1 MRMKKEQ
8 LAYVRI
14 AAVSLSCLVATL
26 TLCNLLTVVTHGI
39 DFEVPEQ
46 DDFTWAIDPVE
57 KRIMFLTNFT
67 VNNHGAYDIEDI
79 DVNARLVTE
88 DGKTLLGFSKED
100 MVVSRGTDKRFDVM
114 IPMDLDEIPLSDW
127 FGLLYKDTAVNL
139 ILDIDA
145 DYMFGLVHVTV
156 DEVLSYQWYA
166 PFSSYD
172 GDFMTSLYS
181 IVGMLGYE
189 LGHSFGEVERAIIEQ
204 AMLIEDFE
212 FVSDDGYAIWV
223 NTSDVSEGIRE
234 MACEITAPVEDLE
247 GTLNIGFRVH
257 LGLPNDEPYVRLEEV
272 SVSYVGE

>member
-14 AAVSLSCLVATL
+14 AAVSLSCLVAAL

-46 DDFTWAIDPVE
+46 EDFTWAIDPVE
-57 KRIMFLTNFT
+57 KRILFLTNFS
-67 VNNHGAYDIEDI
+67 VKNHGTYDIEDI
-79 DVNARLVTE
+79 DVNARLVTD
-88 DGKTLLGFSKED
+88 DGRILLGFSKVD
-100 MVVSRGTDKRFDVM
+100 MVVSRGTNKRFEVM
-114 IPMDLDEIPLSDW
+114 IPLDLDEVPLSDW
-127 FGLLYKDTAVNL
+127 FSLLYKDTTINL

-156 DEVLSYQWYA
+156 DEVLSYQWHA

-172 GDFMTSLYS
+172 GDFMSPLFS
-181 IVGMLGYE
+181 IAEMVGFKLS
-189 LGHSFGEVERAIIEQ
+189 HSFGEVERAMIEQ

-212 FVSDDGYAIWV
+212 FVTNDGYAIWV

-234 MACEITAPVEDLE
+234 MACEIIAPIEDLA
-247 GTLNIGFRVH
+247 GKLDIGFKVH
-257 LGLPNDEPYVRLEEV
+257 IGFPNDVPYVMLQKV
-272 SVSYVGE
+272 SVGYVGE